1 MFFTVPYLTWV
12 EPDLAWVVKKP
23 KTDMHSHPADHPDSP
38 ASVLIFTPCIHLVR
52 MNLDILTGLLR
63 FPCLDQIY
71 QHTTFI
77 LRWLALDRGYI
88 KSHSASLDDPFNP
101 SHFQK
106 RHLLLVVSGP
116 LWLKSKPQ
124 QDVYF
129 PFKTVFEKEQLIF
142 DKKQFASN
150 EFAFVQKQK
159 KRQNRC
165 DDEKWVRSR
174 DRPFTKAKRS
184 NCDVPDQNELQTYA
198 SLEKM
203 LHKAIHVVRQ
213 LKKKGNSNT
222 SSAPKQQ
229 SNSSSISNS
238 DLKTNVLSS
247 DKSKAVKTT
256 SKALSTRCFKC
267 HKVGH
272 YANKCQKQKTL
283 VTLEKVETEP
293 EKEDVL
299 PIFDDYA
306 HEPKE
311 GSGGEQNCGHREGSC
326 SIHNPDQTQDLRTNL
341 FEEEGNDVPQTTDHY
356 MEPAQHGVQ
365 DVLNIS
371 TEVHVFHRAILDLG
385 RARLSLGGEKTKD
398 GHAFS
403 SGGPSGQSRKRPYL
417 YPVHPSGSD
426 ESRHLDWSSP
436 FSPIIFVC
444 HLVVSQHTTF
454 VLRWL
459 ALDRG
464 YIKSHSASLDD
475 PFNPSQFQKR
485 HLLL

>member
-1 MFFTVPYLTWV
+1 MF
-12 EPDLAWVVKKP
+12 
-23 KTDMHSHPADHPDSP
+23 
-38 ASVLIFTPCIHLVR
+38 
-52 MNLDILTGLLR
+52 GLL
-63 FPCLDQIY
+63 
-71 QHTTFI
+71 
-77 LRWLALDRGYI
+77 
-88 KSHSASLDDPFNP
+88 K
-101 SHFQK
+101 
-106 RHLLLVVSGP
+106 
-116 LWLKSKPQ
+116 KSKPQ

-150 EFAFVQKQK
+150 GFDFVQKQR

-165 DDEKWVRSR
+165 DGEKWIRSG

-184 NCDVPDQNELQTYA
+184 NRDVSDQNELQTYA
-198 SLEKM
+198 SLENM

-213 LKKKGNSNT
+213 LKKKGNNNT

-229 SNSSSISNS
+229 SNFSSLSNS

-267 HKVGH
+267 HRVGH
-272 YANKCQKQKTL
+272 YANKCQKQKSL
-283 VTLEKVETEP
+283 VTLEKIETEP

-326 SIHNPDQTQDLRTNL
+326 SIHNPDQTQGEQRSDYGSFAYNPFPFNVSDLRTNL

-436 FSPIIFVC
+436 FSVP
-444 HLVVSQHTTF
+444 
-454 VLRWL
+454 
-459 ALDRG
+459 
-464 YIKSHSASLDD
+464 
-475 PFNPSQFQKR
+475 
-485 HLLL
+485 

>member
-1 MFFTVPYLTWV
+1 MF
-12 EPDLAWVVKKP
+12 
-23 KTDMHSHPADHPDSP
+23 
-38 ASVLIFTPCIHLVR
+38 
-52 MNLDILTGLLR
+52 GLL
-63 FPCLDQIY
+63 
-71 QHTTFI
+71 
-77 LRWLALDRGYI
+77 
-88 KSHSASLDDPFNP
+88 K
-101 SHFQK
+101 
-106 RHLLLVVSGP
+106 
-116 LWLKSKPQ
+116 KSKPQ

-150 EFAFVQKQK
+150 GFDIVQKQK

-165 DDEKWVRSR
+165 DDEKLVRSR

-184 NCDVPDQNELQTYA
+184 NCDVPDQNKLQTYA

-213 LKKKGNSNT
+213 LKKKGNNNT

-267 HKVGH
+267 HRVGH
-272 YANKCQKQKTL
+272 YANKCQKQKPL
-283 VTLEKVETEP
+283 VNLEKAETET
-293 EKEDVL
+293 EKEDPL

-311 GSGGEQNCGHREGSC
+311 GSGGEQNCGRKEGS
-326 SIHNPDQTQDLRTNL
+326 SPIHKPDQTQGEQRSDYGSFAYNPFPFNVSDLRTNL

-385 RARLSLGGEKTKD
+385 RARLSLGGEKNQRRTCILIRRTIRTV
-398 GHAFS
+398 
-403 SGGPSGQSRKRPYL
+403 PQ
-417 YPVHPSGSD
+417 
-426 ESRHLDWSSP
+426 
-436 FSPIIFVC
+436 
-444 HLVVSQHTTF
+444 
-454 VLRWL
+454 
-459 ALDRG
+459 
-464 YIKSHSASLDD
+464 ASLSLPRSSRDAEWLLIY
-475 PFNPSQFQKR
+475 PRSKANHQRKNVVCWLTTKR
-485 HLLL
+485 HTKMNWLTTKSTSRFKPMN